1 MADGQTVTKGLPTG
15 SANLSRSASHFV
27 ELLILWCS
35 CWSLRI
41 RVIPGCCWLT
51 GWWLAWLGLLGLA
64 GWMAGQAKAR
74 IRAETMAL
82 WVVDWL
88 SDWLRDD
95 GVFFTAALVFG
106 GSRFGC
112 IAFYILYFIHFFALC
127 YSTSIYLDLC
137 LILCIFLLSFA
148 STK

>member
-1 MADGQTVTKGLPTG
+1 M
-15 SANLSRSASHFV
+15 
-27 ELLILWCS
+27 
-35 CWSLRI
+35 
-41 RVIPGCCWLT
+41 
-51 GWWLAWLGLLGLA
+51 AWL
-64 GWMAGQAKAR
+64 AKAR

-112 IAFYILYFIHFFALC
+112 IAFYILYFIHFLALC
-127 YSTSIYLDLC
+127 YSISRLVLDFMYFSAIVLPPQNNIMQSLSYTS
-137 LILCIFLLSFA
+137 
-148 STK
+148 